1 MPIRANHLDQSQLE
15 TTLEVFTRAVSKQKI
30 QRLNK
35 PTEQR
40 GKMKR
45 PRETFFSSSPAK
57 KNYINKLKFASAV
70 KPSSLHPL
78 DPPHRLSIFAL
89 LSLHQARLTSE
100 NTWKLHGLA
109 FLLLK
114 KGQAG
119 QLPWSTTTQIVN
131 PVEVFKNNSRQAA

>member
-15 TTLEVFTRAVSKQKI
+15 TTLEVFPKAVSKQAF

-40 GKMKR
+40 GKIKR

-78 DPPHRLSIFAL
+78 DPLHRLSIFAL
-89 LSLHQARLTSE
+89 LSLHQARLTSA
-100 NTWKLHGLA
+100 TWKLHGMA
-109 FLLLK
+109 FFLLK

-119 QLPWSTTTQIVN
+119 QLPWSTTTQYAN
-131 PVEVFKNNSRQAA
+131 PVEVSKNNSRQAA